1 MDNRSELDKVRN
13 QAQHDEHGML
23 LDRRRID
30 DCEGVAMKALSTRIL
45 LGTILCLLVTT
56 VLCWGQGPTAAITGQ
71 VTAAAGA
78 AVSNA
83 AISAKDLDQ
92 GTVWPTVSNDAGYY
106 SLPRLP
112 IGNYE
117 VRVEAKGFQT
127 VVQRSVQLVID
138 QVAKIDFQLQVG
150 QVTQTWEVTSSAPIL
165 QTENAQLS
173 TVMQGAAIQSL
184 PLETRNY
191 NQLALLMPGTVT
203 TSPAAFNTG
212 QATFNSGR
220 PYINGNREQA
230 TYYLLDGMENIE
242 FVDNNVAFS
251 PNVDAI
257 QEFNVV
263 TNNPSAEYGQFL
275 GGVISVSLKSGSNG
289 LHGNAFQFLRNDFF
303 NANEWSRNFSGLA
316 SVNSAPPNLRWN
328 EFGGTF
334 GGPIKKN
341 KLFFFVDYQGSRF
354 DTPPTPGSVNTFTTQ
369 ERNGDLSDITGITLH
384 YPGPNVPMPANLSQA
399 AICGAGQ
406 TMGSS
411 PCISGISATALKI

>member
-1 MDNRSELDKVRN
+1 MKVHFT
-13 QAQHDEHGML
+13 QF
-23 LDRRRID
+23 
-30 DCEGVAMKALSTRIL
+30 L
-45 LGTILCLLVTT
+45 LGISLFLLAVGIG
-56 VLCWGQGPTAAITGQ
+56 WSQGSTAAINGQ
-71 VTAAAGA
+71 VTDSSGA
-78 AVSNA
+78 AIPNA
-83 AISAKDLDQ
+83 TVTAKDLDH
-92 GTVWPTVSNDAGYY
+92 GTSWPATANEGGYY
-106 SLPRLP
+106 NLPRLP
-112 IGNYE
+112 IGKYE
-117 VRVEAKGFQT
+117 IRVQANGFQT
-127 VVQRSVQLVID
+127 AVKSSVELVLD

-150 QVTQTWEVTSSAPIL
+150 QVSQTMEVTSAAPLL
-165 QTENAQLS
+165 QTESTQVSTIMEAQ
-173 TVMQGAAIQSL
+173 AIEAL

-191 NQLALLMPGTVT
+191 NQLALLMPGAIT
-203 TSPAAFNTG
+203 TSPASFNTG
-212 QATFNSGR
+212 QQTFNSGR

-230 TYYLLDGMENIE
+230 TYYLLVGMENIE
-242 FVDNNVAFS
+242 FVDNNVAYCPS
-251 PNVDAI
+251 VDAI
-257 QEFNVV
+257 QEFDVV

-275 GGVISVSLKSGSNG
+275 GGVISVSLKSGSNSY
-289 LHGNAFQFLRNDFF
+289 HGSAFEFLRNDFF

-369 ERNGDLSDITGITLH
+369 ERNGDLSDITGINLH
-384 YPGPNVPMPANLSQA
+384 YPGTNVPMPANLSQA